1 MSKETKSQAFRAGFH
16 DGIPIGL
23 GYFAVAFALGVA
35 ARSAG
40 MNPFQGF
47 LASLLCNASA
57 GEYAG
62 FTVIA
67 ARSGYLEMAL
77 ITLVANA
84 RYLLMST
91 AMSQRLD
98 PAMKKIHR
106 FGMAMYITDEIFAIE
121 IARPGYLNPFY
132 TYGAAAFA
140 SPMWAAGTALGIMAG
155 NLMPVRLVSALSVA
169 LFGMFLAVIIPPA
182 RKDRVILGLVLACFI
197 ASWAVTKIP
206 LLKDLSSGNR
216 VIVLTVVLASVAA
229 ILFPHP
235 AEEDDGSENNQGKPS
250 ERK

>member
-1 MSKETKSQAFRAGFH
+1 MRNETNSQAFRAGFH

-35 ARSAG
+35 ARDAG
-40 MNPFQGF
+40 MTPFQGF
-47 LASLLCNASA
+47 LASILCNASA

-67 ARSGYLEMAL
+67 ARSGYLGMAL

-98 PAMKKIHR
+98 PEMKKIHR

-121 IARPGYLNPFY
+121 IARPGYLHPFY
-132 TYGAAAFA
+132 TYGAAAIA
-140 SPMWAAGTALGIMAG
+140 SPMWAAGTALGILAG
-155 NLMPVRLVSALSVA
+155 NL
-169 LFGMFLAVIIPPA
+169 
-182 RKDRVILGLVLACFI
+182 LVLILVCFA
-197 ASWAVTKIP
+197 ASWISEKLP
-206 LLKDLSSGNR
+206 LVGTLSQGNR
-216 VIVLTVVLASVAA
+216 VILLTVILSAA
-229 ILFPHP
+229 AALLFPHP
-235 AEEDDGSENNQGKPS
+235 AEEDKDN
-250 ERK
+250 

>member
-1 MSKETKSQAFRAGFH
+1 MRNETNSQAFRAGFH

-35 ARSAG
+35 ARDAG
-40 MNPFQGF
+40 MTPFQGF
-47 LASLLCNASA
+47 LASILCNASA

-67 ARSGYLEMAL
+67 ARSGYLGMAL

-98 PAMKKIHR
+98 PEMKKIHR

-121 IARPGYLNPFY
+121 IARPGYLHPFY
-132 TYGAAAFA
+132 TYGAAAIA
-140 SPMWAAGTALGIMAG
+140 SPMWAAGTALGILAG
-155 NLMPVRLVSALSVA
+155 NLMPVRIVSALSVA

-182 RKDRVILGLVLACFI
+182 RKDRVILILILVCFA
-197 ASWAVTKIP
+197 ASWISEKLP
-206 LLKDLSSGNR
+206 LVGTLSQGNR
-216 VIVLTVVLASVAA
+216 VILLTVILSAA
-229 ILFPHP
+229 AALLFPHP
-235 AEEDDGSENNQGKPS
+235 AEEDKDNTESQS
-250 ERK
+250 